1 MSKAVFLS
9 WAYTPMRVPRAVQVA
24 RLANFLDRPIE
35 VICGVDTADTMAT
48 KDNAPENDRIR
59 LTRLCRPGWRRYAD
73 ALLARSI
80 PFALKTPDPYWDWAR
95 GAARYV
101 LRSIKFAPG
110 DVFVSF
116 GQPMSDHLAGLKI
129 KRARGVP
136 WIAHFSD
143 PWSDNALLKRGPVSA
158 RLNRW
163 MEHSVIANADCVI
176 MTSEEA
182 ADLMMA
188 KYPSGL
194 RTKVRVIPHAF
205 DKTAY
210 PTRTRPEQ
218 DKVVIFRHLGNFYQ
232 QRSPQ
237 ALLNGIRILAQHHP
251 DALANVSFELVGAFE
266 KDLEKKLDWSGLPPG
281 LVEIKPPVGYCDSLR
296 LMVEADVLLVI
307 DAPAELSVFLP
318 SKLVEYIGS
327 GRPVFGITPA
337 GTAARLISS
346 LGGAVADPIDPEGVA
361 NGLLTSIAQAR
372 TVERGTIWGAPN
384 IRELYEAPVVAAQF
398 DDAINETVRTT

>member
-1 MSKAVFLS
+1 
-9 WAYTPMRVPRAVQVA
+9 MRVPRAVQVA

-35 VICGVDTADTMAT
+35 VICGANSADTVAAT
-48 KDNAPENDRIR
+48 DHAPENDRIR

-73 ALLARSI
+73 AVLARSFS
-80 PFALKTPDPYWDWAR
+80 FALKTPDPYWDWAQS
-95 GAARYV
+95 AARYV
-101 LRSIKFAPG
+101 LRNIKFAPG

-129 KRARGVP
+129 KRVRGVP

-143 PWSDNALLKRGPVSA
+143 PWSDNALVKRGPVSA

-163 MEHSVIANADCVI
+163 MEHSVIANADRI
-176 MTSEEA
+176 ILTSEEA

-194 RTKVRVIPHAF
+194 RAKVRVIPHAF

-210 PTRTRPEQ
+210 PTRTRSEQ
-218 DKVVIFRHLGNFYQ
+218 DKAVIFRHLGNFYQ

-237 ALLNGIRILAQHHP
+237 ALLNGIKILAQRHP
-251 DALANVSFELVGAFE
+251 DALANVRFELVGAFE
-266 KDLEKKLDWSGLPPG
+266 KDLEKKLDWSGLSPG
-281 LVEIKPPVGYCDSLR
+281 LIEVKSPVAYHDSLR

-318 SKLVEYIGS
+318 SKLIEYIGS

-346 LGGAVADPIDPEGVA
+346 LGGAVADPIDPEA
-361 NGLLTSIAQAR
+361 IADGLLTSIAQAR
-372 TVERGTIWGAPN
+372 TLERGKTWGAPN
-384 IRELYEAPVVAAQF
+384 IRGLYEASVVSAQF
-398 DDAINETVRTT
+398 DAIINETVRTT